1 MSKKRASRRDYTD
14 VDWSKWDDTLI
25 RLWHAGAQMAEIC
38 QAIPGAT
45 KFAIAGRRNRLKL
58 PARRA
63 PMNLTAEQLA
73 ARSVAIKLAAER
85 RRARSGAAALDSAR
99 VASML
104 GKSHRKPIEAPPRVD
119 YKPPAVPPP
128 TRCQWPLT
136 DRRPWLF
143 CEAAVERG
151 AYCAQHG
158 ALAYVAPSEWA
169 KRTYGA

>member
-1 MSKKRASRRDYTD
+1 MSRTHESRRGITE

-136 DRRPWLF
+136 DKRPWLF
-143 CEAAVERG
+143 CEAGVERG

-158 ALAYVAPSEWA
+158 ALAYAVPSEWA
-169 KRTYGA
+169 KRTYGT

>member
-1 MSKKRASRRDYTD
+1 MSMTYESRRAEML
-14 VDWSKWDDTLI
+14 VDWSIHDATLI
-25 RLWHAGAQMAEIC
+25 RMWHAGAPVAEIC

-128 TRCQWPLT
+128 TKCQWPLT

-143 CEAAVERG
+143 CEGPIGRG
-151 AYCAQHG
+151 AYCETHG
-158 ALAYVAPSEWA
+158 GLAYAVPSEWA
-169 KRTYGA
+169 KRTYGT